1 MKRIVIFALT
11 GLSALFLAGPVI
23 AQDNPDEQLF
33 MAQERLAKK
42 GRADAQYYLGEMY
55 EQGLGTTQNL
65 DTAFKWYKN
74 SADQGH
80 RLAKRKMAKH
90 DEIISQHKRAVAEEI
105 AAEQAHLKAK
115 EQAHLQA
122 KVETNNNA
130 ANKVTAEQAAEAAEE
145 KRQALISK
153 KAQRQAAVRAMLKKL
168 EGQPEAFE

>member
-105 AAEQAHLKAK
+105 AAEQAHL
-115 EQAHLQA
+115 QA

>member
-55 EQGLGTTQNL
+55 EQGLGTAQNL

-80 RLAKRKMAKH
+80 RLAKRKMAKR
-90 DEIISQHKRAVAEEI
+90 DEIVSHHKRALAEEI
-105 AAEQAHLKAK
+105 AAEQSH
-115 EQAHLQA
+115 QQA
-122 KVETNNNA
+122 KVETDSNA
-130 ANKVTAEQAAEAAEE
+130 ENKVTAEQAAEAAEK